1 MKKARNKYCLKI
13 LYYVK
18 LKLFLMPWIIEQ
30 IWNPEPVRQS
40 LQSQAEHDIE
50 DETTSLSAK
59 KPLI

>member
-1 MKKARNKYCLKI
+1 
-13 LYYVK
+13 
-18 LKLFLMPWIIEQ
+18 MPWIIEQ